1 MAKLEHKVMI
11 LAHTTRK
18 VARQAAREQGLP
30 PEHIKRVSKILA
42 VADFIGSY
50 ATSAGGLVVG
60 GAIAGKP
67 GAVVGKLLGMGIPI
81 GSAAYLAYSTARN
94 PMATIRAAQKLVKG
108 AIHEDDLE
116 HHSRDQELS
125 NAALLLDS
133 ISQQWNPDWYTAL
146 LHAGL
151 DHTGGDVPRAVRI
164 ADFLTA
170 HNPQAVM
177 PYQGYDEQAELWL
190 YARDFS
196 KSAAAVQDTAPNG
209 RLAWISR
216 KTGKVLKY
224 ISSLSQKL
232 SKQNIQNRM
241 GSVGRK
247 GLSNLTQRK
256 LKWTGD
262 VIADAGY
269 WTSLVNAN
277 QSKRAGAKLANQA
290 NTAAEH
296 LIHTVLGGEES
307 GWDYHANG
315 PIDIFGVVEREQKR
329 YGMIVDT
336 KFLFGGGD
344 RVAGDK
350 INRRSKLK
358 QLALDPD
365 RMLIAHVAIS
375 MGGPDGT
382 GPKGVWI
389 KFGMGESFKLGESL
403 DGDMIHQARKIWD
416 GPMDENTF
424 HDPRNIAQL
433 RANLQQAMLTVDV
446 HKVIAMNKENAEQV
460 TRNEAKEFA
469 ATQAAGAKVTGKAD
483 AGIDDHIEAMTDEQR
498 QMYFEKLQA
507 KLQATKKS

>member
-1 MAKLEHKVMI
+1 MMI

-170 HNPQAVM
+170 HHPQAVM
-177 PYQGYDEQAELWL
+177 PYEGYDDQTGVWF
-190 YARDFS
+190 YARDLS
-196 KSAAAVQDTAPNG
+196 RSSAVVKDRAPNG
-209 RLAWISR
+209 RWAWISR
-216 KTGKVLKY
+216 RTGKVLKY
-224 ISSLSQKL
+224 ITFLSQKL
-232 SKQNIQNRM
+232 SKQSIDNRM
-241 GSVGRK
+241 NATKRK
-247 GLSNLTQRK
+247 GLSNLKTRS
-256 LKWTGD
+256 LKWTRD
-262 VIADAGY
+262 LIMDAGY
-269 WTSLVNAN
+269 WDRLVHAH
-277 QSKRAGAKLANQA
+277 QSKRAGIGLPDQA

-389 KFGMGESFKLGESL
+389 KFGMGESFKLGESS

-433 RANLQQAMLTVDV
+433 RANLQQAMLTVDPA
-446 HKVIAMNKENAEQV
+446 KVIAMNKENAEQV

-469 ATQAAGAKVTGKAD
+469 ATQAAGAKVTGKPNI
-483 AGIDDHIEAMTDEQR
+483 GMKEMVEAMTPEQKAELR
-498 QMYFEKLQA
+498 KLLDSESQ
-507 KLQATKKS
+507 QS